1 MYFCSD
7 NKNKTVNTSIYN
19 IADDFARHTGRSFFL
34 TGKAGTGK
42 TTFLKKL
49 RESVHK
55 QMAVVAPT
63 GVAAINAGGVTIHS
77 FFQLPFTPF
86 VPTPEGRHNL
96 ISKVKMSKF
105 RRKVLQELELLVVD
119 EISMVR
125 ADVLDE
131 MDTVLRHFRFRHN
144 EPFGGVQVVFIGDL
158 YQLAPVAISE
168 EWEVLKSYYRT
179 PYFFDSMVLQEQP
192 LLYLEFDKI
201 FRQND
206 EQFIHILNAVR
217 NDKLTNAD
225 LALLQKQYQPDFD
238 ISKHP
243 DYILL
248 TTHNAK
254 ADRVN
259 NQEMERIK
267 HREYKYEA
275 VISGDFPEKNF
286 PNNPML
292 CLKKGAKV
300 MFVANDMN
308 TPRRYF
314 NGKIGVVSSL
324 DDEHIYVHCDDLEDD
339 VEVSLEEWEN
349 IRYSVNPETKQ
360 IEEKKL
366 GTFKQYPLR
375 LAWAITIHKSQGL
388 TFDKVAI
395 DIEAAFTSG
404 QVYVALSRCRS
415 LEGIALLSKLN
426 RYSLAVDPNVV
437 QYANSQPSA
446 ELLLEQ
452 LNDDKAHY
460 NEEVVSSIF
469 NFSFSHGQIHQL
481 QRLVGEE
488 KNLFNGKTQFFLEEL
503 KAAITNLYEVGGR
516 FQRQL
521 KALYQ
526 SNDTKAIG
534 QRIKAASKYFTEEI
548 DKIVDLLSSSPA
560 TTDDREMAAEYNFC
574 LESLY
579 DELERKSF
587 IIKNIWKD
595 FSTEH
600 CFKLKDSYIGPRLEL
615 KTLKGRKETRE
626 KRGENREKRDG
637 VPKESTYDI
646 TWRMYQKQK
655 MSIEEIAEE
664 RELTVTTIEGHM
676 ARFIKEGKLSIYKF
690 ISKEEYQ
697 AAKEFLEAGGTLKA
711 AYDALE
717 GNISYGLLRM
727 VQAAMGIERGENRE
741 ERIENRE

>member
-1 MYFCSD
+1 MRA
-7 NKNKTVNTSIYN
+7 VNTTIYT

-49 RESVHK
+49 RESAHK

-86 VPTPEGRHNL
+86 VPTVEGRRNL
-96 ISKVKMSKF
+96 ISKIKMSKF

-131 MDTVLRHFRFRHN
+131 VDTVLRHFRFRPH
-144 EPFGGVQVVFIGDL
+144 EPFGGVQVIFIGDL
-158 YQLAPVAISE
+158 YQLAPVAITE
-168 EWEVLKSYYRT
+168 EWEVLQPYYRT
-179 PYFFDSMVLQEQP
+179 PYFFDSMVVQQKP

-201 FRQND
+201 FRQSD
-206 EQFIHILNAVR
+206 AQFIHILNAVR
-217 NDKLTNAD
+217 DDKLTDAD

-259 NQEMERIK
+259 SQEMDRLQTRAYE
-267 HREYKYEA
+267 YEA
-275 VISGDFPEKNF
+275 AIKGEFAEKNY
-286 PNNPML
+286 PNNPEL

-300 MFVANDMN
+300 MFIANDMN

-314 NGKIGVVSSL
+314 NGKIGVVSRLS
-324 DDEHIYVHCDDLEDD
+324 DEHIFVHCDDLTED
-339 VEVSLEEWEN
+339 VEVGMEEWKN

-360 IEEKKL
+360 IEEEEL

-415 LEGIALLSKLN
+415 LEGIALLSPLN
-426 RYSLAVDPNVV
+426 RRSLAVDQNVV
-437 QYANSQPSA
+437 RYATKQPST
-446 ELLLEQ
+446 EQ
-452 LNDDKAHY
+452 LQLQLDDDKSNY
-460 NEEVVSSIF
+460 NEEVLDSIF
-469 NFSFSHGQIHQL
+469 NFSFSFGQINQL
-481 QRLVGEE
+481 QQLVGQE
-488 KNLFNGKTQFFLEEL
+488 KDLFNGKTQSFLAEL
-503 KAAITNLYEVGGR
+503 KTSISNLHDVGSR

-521 KALYQ
+521 RGLYQ
-526 SNDTKAIG
+526 NKDMEGVG
-534 QRIKAASKYFTEEI
+534 QRIKAAVKYFTTEI
-548 DKIVDLLSSSPA
+548 DKIVKRLKTSPK
-560 TTDDREMAAEYNFC
+560 TTGDREMAAEYNFC

-579 DELERKSF
+579 DELESKYYLIS
-587 IIKNIWKD
+587 NIRRN
-595 FSTEH
+595 FSTKH
-600 CFKLKDSYIGPRLEL
+600 CFELKDSYRGPRVEF
-615 KTLKGRKETRE
+615 KTLMANRKKGDEKNGKRVARE
-626 KRGENREKRDG
+626 SA
-637 VPKESTYDI
+637 PKESTYDI
-646 TWRMYQKQK
+646 TWKMYKK
-655 MSIEEIAEE
+655 RMSIEEIAKE
-664 RELTVTTIEGHM
+664 RDLTISTIEGHM
-676 ARFIKEGKLSIYKF
+676 AKFVKEGKLSVFKF
-690 ISKEEYQ
+690 VSKEEYK
-697 AAKEFLEAGGTLKA
+697 AASEFFRAGGTLKE

-717 GNISYGLLRM
+717 GNISYGLLRI
-727 VQAAMGIERGENRE
+727 VQAAMNMEIEKKKKP
-741 ERIENRE
+741 

>member
-7 NKNKTVNTSIYN
+7 NKNRTVNTTIYT

-49 RESVHK
+49 RENAHK

-131 MDTVLRHFRFRHN
+131 MDTVLRHFRFRQN

-168 EWEVLKSYYRT
+168 EWEVLKPYYRT
-179 PYFFDSMVLQEQP
+179 PYFFDSMVLQQQP

-217 NDKLTNAD
+217 NDKLTDAD

-238 ISKHP
+238 ISKHS

-267 HREYKYEA
+267 HREFEYEA
-275 VISGDFPEKNF
+275 KIIGEFPEKNY
-286 PNNPML
+286 PNNPLL

-314 NGKIGVVSSL
+314 NGKIGVVSRL
-324 DDEHIYVHCDDLEDD
+324 DDEHIFVRCDDLDED
-339 VEVSLEEWEN
+339 VEVGLEEWKN

-360 IEEKKL
+360 IEEEEL

-437 QYANSQPSA
+437 HYATSQPSS
-446 ELLLEQ
+446 EQ
-452 LNDDKAHY
+452 LASQLMDDKANY
-460 NEEVVSSIF
+460 NEDVVSSIF
-469 NFSFSHGQIHQL
+469 NFSFSYGQINQL
-481 QRLVGEE
+481 QKLVGEE
-488 KNLFNGKTQFFLEEL
+488 RDLFNGKTQSFLEEL
-503 KAAITNLYEVGGR
+503 KAAITNLYDVGGR

-521 KALYQ
+521 KNLYQ
-526 SNDTKAIG
+526 KKDMDVIG
-534 QRIKAASKYFTEEI
+534 QRIKAASKYFTGEI
-548 DKIVDLLSSSPA
+548 DKIVKILTTSPA
-560 TTDDREMAAEYNFC
+560 TTDNREMATEYDFC

-579 DELERKSF
+579 EELEKKYH
-587 IIKNIWKD
+587 IIKNIRKD
-595 FSTEH
+595 FSTKH
-600 CFKLKDSYIGPRLEL
+600 CLELKDSYAGPRLEI
-615 KTLKGRKETRE
+615 KSFISKKKDKSE
-626 KRGENREKRDG
+626 KREAKTDAL
-637 VPKESTYDI
+637 KESTYDI
-646 TWRMYQKQK
+646 TWKMYKKK

-664 RELTVTTIEGHM
+664 RNLAVGTIEGHM
-676 ARFIKEGKLSIYKF
+676 ARFVKEDKLSIYKF

-697 AAKEFLEAGGTLKA
+697 AAKEFLEAGGTLKD

-717 GNISYGLLRM
+717 GNVSYGLLKM
-727 VQAAMGIERGENRE
+727 VQAAMENEKRE
-741 ERIENRE
+741 AGNEK